1 MIRQDFS
8 VNSLLRITTK
18 NEIVKFNLGR
28 NKEEYA
34 IALSQVSNY
43 LLEGNEIIDNLS
55 CRIERNKVIFSTN
68 SINTFY
74 ALKKISK
81 DLSRLYKIEPPNRD
95 DISEQIYR
103 IFEHST
109 SYSIVRLDIKSF
121 YENIQYNEVIKK
133 LDRDKI
139 LVAKSIKILKDLYNF
154 IDNGLPRGLSISPIL
169 SEIFMKE
176 VDQQIRNIDH
186 VYYYARYVDD
196 IIVIS
201 TDKSDSIYEKTIKVL
216 EKYDLNVN
224 SKRYIK
230 NIPAVNN
237 DEISTLYK
245 FDYLG
250 YKYIIDTISYKN
262 KRIVKAE
269 LSDDKKRKI
278 KTRII
283 HSLLD
288 RVYNTTHYDR
298 EELLIKRL
306 KVLSSNYSI
315 TYNELSKT
323 NLKAGMFYSHRLVN
337 NYGIF
342 SEFNKFLS
350 KAIYCQQNNFFGKAM
365 SQIPS
370 KEKENIIKSICFV
383 SGFKDKNF
391 IELERVEMERVKKCW
406 KNKRYKKL

>member
-230 NIPAVNN
+230 
-237 DEISTLYK
+237 
-245 FDYLG
+245 
-250 YKYIIDTISYKN
+250 KYSCC
-262 KRIVKAE
+262 E
-269 LSDDKKRKI
+269 
-278 KTRII
+278 
-283 HSLLD
+283 
-288 RVYNTTHYDR
+288 
-298 EELLIKRL
+298 
-306 KVLSSNYSI
+306 
-315 TYNELSKT
+315 
-323 NLKAGMFYSHRLVN
+323 
-337 NYGIF
+337 
-342 SEFNKFLS
+342 
-350 KAIYCQQNNFFGKAM
+350 Q
-365 SQIPS
+365 
-370 KEKENIIKSICFV
+370 
-383 SGFKDKNF
+383 
-391 IELERVEMERVKKCW
+391 
-406 KNKRYKKL
+406 